1 MIGKAICWLLRKHR
15 WRRPYKS
22 ELWDGETR
30 AVAIFHNGHRICS
43 RCGAVREVRRRK

>member
-15 WRRPYKS
+15 WRRPHKS
-22 ELWDGETR
+22 ERALSYIVSDGC
-30 AVAIFHNGHRICS
+30 RICS